1 MTMIK
6 PGHTS
11 LNMSDISEDLQVE
24 FHHVLKL
31 NPEFREG
38 KSMDKPV
45 DIKYRPNMI
54 KADDVDLVAGV
65 NANNIAIAASPSDR
79 STVLNSK
86 MLNGHTED
94 YFMTAKGG
102 SSVINKTDKIIEEFG
117 YDITDLR
124 NEVYEIK
131 HALEKQGL
139 ITNTYQRMGYN
150 DIFRN
155 GYKPY
160 EYEEIGRPIADC
172 RDYMTIYLSSSDTEK
187 LDEHDYIAIYFIDT
201 KSVDII
207 QIASIGADKETI
219 NLDESMDTSQNIS
232 ADNLIIYKTMGISR
246 DGNFYFAKD
255 ADVIPS
261 DISMYTGFDDD
272 TAASSLLLIDKE
284 GLGYSNTFRIPEK
297 KHGFLCDFS
306 VMAEVIGNP
315 TLSCIIIDADDMKYY
330 RNPTQAKTLYESGD
344 TDAEGE
350 TKIHFFAQS
359 KPVTL
364 SAAAQQKVSFD
375 FFNTEKDSYP
385 LIDRK
390 DNPAKGQIVRYCVM
404 IYAQYADANNSVK
417 LYAIY
422 NKTPDSQGSK
432 PIDIQTRNILNKY
445 LERPEKDTHTA
456 FYSQD
461 EIAALL
467 PTVSAQAKLRAEL
480 NVQPYDESLSVYDMY
495 YEVTLKEP
503 IRNQMIP
510 YKRGLYTAKMKCSYP
525 EGISR
530 VRLMMRFAREGGL
543 WNVNITSPDTY
554 GPVTSRGN
562 IPCKCTSDLK
572 VTKTEFIG
580 AYNDIRKPI
589 ELRDPLVLSD
599 LTMKPQLV
607 IGNNLTSGNNTG
619 VTVTMNDLIMAFPN
633 DMVYRNAYI
642 VSVKGKKYKFD
653 PKTQKYKVTDYK
665 KIYLTPIAVIRDGV
679 KDKKDK
685 YSDRIIWEGDFR
697 DENGNAVFF
706 NELEMQ
712 IYWEQSNFSE
722 SEEVKQEQMGIIHD
736 LVFSTDRAI

>member
-24 FHHVLKL
+24 FHHVTKL
-31 NPEFREG
+31 EPKYRESN
-38 KSMDKPV
+38 SMDKPV
-45 DIKYRPNMI
+45 ATKYRQNMI

-65 NANNIAIAASPSDR
+65 NASNIAVAANPSDR
-79 STVLNSK
+79 STVSNSLK
-86 MLNGHTED
+86 LNGHTES
-94 YFMTAKGG
+94 YFMTASSG
-102 SSVINKTDKIIEEFG
+102 SSITNKTNTIINQYG

-150 DIFRN
+150 DVFRN

-172 RDYMTIYLSSSDTEK
+172 KDYMTIYLSSSDTEK
-187 LDEHDYIAIYFIDT
+187 LDNFDYIAIYFIDT
-201 KSVDII
+201 KSVDVI
-207 QIASIGADKETI
+207 QIANIGADKETI
-219 NLDESMDTSQNIS
+219 TLDESMDTSQDIS
-232 ADNLIIYKTMGISR
+232 ADNIIIYKTIGVSR

-261 DISMYTGFDDD
+261 DIPMYTGFDDD
-272 TAASSLLLIDKE
+272 TAASSLLLINRQN
-284 GLGYSNTFRIPEK
+284 LGYINTFRIPEK

-306 VMAEVIGNP
+306 VMAETIGTP
-315 TLSCIIIDADDMKYY
+315 TLSCIIIDADDIKYY
-330 RNPTQAKTLYESGD
+330 RNPTQAKALYESGE

-350 TKIHFFAQS
+350 LKMHFFAQS
-359 KPVTL
+359 TPVTL
-364 SAAAQQKVSFD
+364 STAAQQKVSFD
-375 FFNTEKDSYP
+375 FFNVEKDSYP

-390 DNPAKGQIVRYCVM
+390 DNIAKGQIVRYCAIV
-404 IYAQYADANNSVK
+404 YAQFADDNNSVK

-422 NKTPDSQGSK
+422 NKTSNEDGNK
-432 PIDIQTRNILNKY
+432 PADIQTRNILNKY
-445 LERPEKDTHTA
+445 LEKSEKDTHTA
-456 FYSQD
+456 FYTQ
-461 EIAALL
+461 EEMTALL
-467 PTVSAQAKLRAEL
+467 PTISAQAKLRNEL
-480 NVQPYDESLSVYDMY
+480 AVQPYDESLNAYDMY

-503 IRNQMIP
+503 IKNQMIP

-530 VRLMMRFAREGGL
+530 TRLMMRFAREGGL

-589 ELRDPLVLSD
+589 ELRNSAVTSD
-599 LTMKPQLV
+599 LTTKPRLV

-619 VTVTMNDLIMAFPN
+619 VTVTMNDLVMAFPN

-642 VSVKGKKYKFD
+642 VSVKGKKYTFNSKL
-653 PKTQKYKVTDYK
+653 KKYTIVDYK
-665 KIYLTPIAVIRDGV
+665 KIYLDPVAVIRDGV
-679 KDKKDK
+679 KDKNDK